1 MKPIKLTMSAFGPYA
16 GETVVDFTRLGDDGV
31 YLITG
36 DTGAGKTT
44 IFDAITFALYGEPSS
59 TAKGREAKTF
69 RSDYASPDTDTYVEF
84 TFLHKQQTYRIKRIP
99 EYFRPPKKGSGK
111 PVKQLHKVDLTCID
125 TAEIFSGVGPV
136 RDAVQDIIGLTHS
149 QFTQT
154 VMIAQGDFQQ
164 ILSASSDKRKALLQK
179 IFNTSEYDELRKELK
194 TKSDECENQRSRI
207 NGEILSA
214 MSAVSAGSDDPAA
227 EQLQLYTSTPDYLE
241 HLLPVLDEVIDRQ
254 NTAAQALDTDISAQ
268 REAYHTLTKQIADC
282 AAVNRLFAELEQKQL
297 RHGEHMAALPQCQ
310 ADEQKR
316 ALALSADRLT
326 ATDMLLSE
334 QRSNLQKQTL
344 LFHRKFEELERL
356 TADLAA
362 ADTRLKQAEAESEKL
377 DELKQQRS
385 RLQELIPVLE
395 TVQTHRQTVRTVQ
408 TRLRDLEAEN
418 EQLSQ
423 QLELTK
429 FHFYSSQA
437 QLLAKKLKL
446 GEPCPVCGSTTHPA
460 PARETDTLVTKEQ
473 LEAAEQK
480 KKRSDRL
487 VEDTRSK
494 LIAARAALSQAQERM
509 DALQLDEETTVS
521 GINNTIRELTATIAA
536 IEKEYKAA
544 ANAQKTLQLDAAAC
558 AQSKDHAHS
567 AAQELQISIEALE
580 SQFTAELREAGFA
593 DRESYLQAKLPR
605 REIDRLTTQIE
616 RYKTTEQALATRIA
630 ELQSQLADQ
639 SVTDLS
645 ALESQR
651 GAVESKMNELSKKKL
666 QLDVAVKR
674 NLDARKTLR
683 NRKEESAA
691 VRHRSAVLQ
700 ELYNCVSG
708 QGSQSGK
715 LSFET
720 YVLQYYFKQ
729 VIAAA
734 NKRLT
739 TLTDG
744 MFTLR
749 CRQEAKDNKTQSG
762 LDLEV
767 LDRSTGQWR
776 DVSTLSGGESFMAS
790 LSMALGLSD
799 IVQARSGSIRL
810 DSMFIDEGFG
820 TLDEH
825 SLTQARNLLTR
836 LADGNRL
843 IGVIS
848 HVPELKERIDKKIII
863 KKTIL
868 GSQIQFEV

>member
-16 GETVVDFTRLGDDGV
+16 GETVVDFTRLGQDGV

-59 TAKGREAKTF
+59 TMKNREAKSF
-69 RSDYASPDTDTYVEF
+69 RSDYASADTDTYVEF
-84 TFLHKQQTYRIKRIP
+84 EFLHKNQTYRIKRIP
-99 EYFRPPKKGSGK
+99 EYYRPPKKGNGK
-111 PVKQLHKVDLTCID
+111 PVKQPHKADFVCLD
-125 TAEIFSGVGPV
+125 TGELASGIASVST
-136 RDAVQDIIGLTHS
+136 AVQNVIGLTHS

-179 IFNTSEYDELRKELK
+179 IFNTSEYDDLRKVLK
-194 TKSDECENQRSRI
+194 TRADECEKLRSRI

-214 MSAVSAGSDDPAA
+214 MHAVSAAEDDPAA
-227 EQLQLYTSTPDYLE
+227 EQLAMYTAAPDYLE
-241 HLLPVLDEVIDRQ
+241 HLLPVLEDVIERQ
-254 NTAAQALDTDISAQ
+254 KKTAQTLENDIAAQ
-268 REAYHTLTKQIADC
+268 RKAYNTLTKQIADW
-282 AAVNRLFAELEQKQL
+282 AAVNRLFAELEQKQAQHTAHL
-297 RHGEHMAALPQCQ
+297 AALPQCR
-310 ADEQKR
+310 ANEQKR
-316 ALALSADRLT
+316 TLALSADALT
-326 ATDMLLSE
+326 PTDTLLSDHHL
-334 QRSNLQKQTL
+334 NLQRQNTL
-344 LFHRKFEELERL
+344 FRQKSAETELLTRKLSDADARL
-356 TADLAA
+356 Q
-362 ADTRLKQAEAESEKL
+362 QAEAELEQI
-377 DELKQQRS
+377 DAMKQQRS

-395 TVQTHRQTVRTVQ
+395 TVQAHRQNLRSLQ
-408 TRLRDLEAEN
+408 TRLSRLESEN
-418 EQLSQ
+418 EQLTK
-423 QLELTK
+423 QLDLTR
-429 FHFYSSQA
+429 FHFYNSQA
-437 QLLAKKLKL
+437 QLLAKKLEL
-446 GEPCPVCGSTTHPA
+446 GKPCPVCGSTTHPA
-460 PARETDTLVTKEQ
+460 PAMETDTLVTKEQ
-473 LEAAEQK
+473 VESAEQAK
-480 KKRSDRL
+480 KQSDRL
-487 VEDTRSK
+487 VEDTRTK
-494 LIAARAALSQAQERM
+494 LTAAQAALAQAQERL
-509 DALQLDEETTVS
+509 DALHLTEDTTVETL
-521 GINNTIRELTATIAA
+521 NTSIRRLTQTISA
-536 IEKEYKAA
+536 IEKEHKAA
-544 ANAQKTLQLDAAAC
+544 SAAQRTAALDAAKCVQAR
-558 AQSKDHAHS
+558 DHAHS
-567 AAQELQISIEALE
+567 SALELQESIQVLEA
-580 SQFTAELREAGFA
+580 QFAKELQDAGFA
-593 DRESYLQAKLPR
+593 SRDAYLQAKLTR
-605 REIDRLTTQIE
+605 GEISRLTAQIE
-616 RYKTTEQALATRIA
+616 QYKSTEQALSTRIA
-630 ELQSQLADQ
+630 ELQTQLAGQ
-639 SVTDLS
+639 SITDLS
-645 ALESQR
+645 VPEAERSEIDTRINALSAE
-651 GAVESKMNELSKKKL
+651 KL
-666 QLDVAVKR
+666 RLDVTLRR
-674 NLDARKTLR
+674 NTDARKTLLS
-683 NRKEESAA
+683 RKDESAE
-691 VRHRSAVLQ
+691 VSHRSALLQ

-708 QGSQSGK
+708 QGSQNGK

-749 CRQEAKDNKTQSG
+749 CRQEFKDNRTQSG

-820 TLDEH
+820 TLDEN
-825 SLTQARNLLTR
+825 SLTQARNLLTK

-848 HVPELKERIDKKIII
+848 HVPELKERIEKKIII

>member
-16 GETVVDFTRLGDDGV
+16 AETVVDFTRLGDDGV

-59 TAKGREAKTF
+59 TAKNREAKSF
-69 RSDYASPDTDTYVEF
+69 RSDYASADTDTYVEF
-84 TFLHKQQTYRIKRIP
+84 EFLHKQQTYRIKRIP
-99 EYFRPPKKGSGK
+99 EYLRPPKKGSGK
-111 PVKQLHKVDLTCID
+111 PVKQTHKVELTCLD
-125 TAEIFSGVGPV
+125 SGEIFSGVSPV
-136 RDAVQDIIGLTHS
+136 RDAVQDVIGLTHS

-179 IFNTSEYDELRKELK
+179 IFNTAEYDELRKELK
-194 TKSDECENQRSRI
+194 AKSDECENRRSRI
-207 NGEILSA
+207 NAEILSA
-214 MSAVSAGSDDPAA
+214 MGAVSAAEDDPAA
-227 EQLQLYTSTPDYLE
+227 PQLQLYTTTPDHLE

-254 NTAAQALDTDISAQ
+254 NTAAQALDADIAAQ
-268 REAYHTLTKQIADC
+268 RQAYNALTEKISDG

-297 RHGEHMAALPQCQ
+297 RHTEHLAALPQCQ
-310 ADEQKR
+310 ADEKKR

-326 ATDMLLSE
+326 ATDTLLSE
-334 QRSNLQKQTL
+334 HLGSLQKQTL
-344 LFHRKFEELERL
+344 LFRRKSEEYEAL
-356 TADLAA
+356 TIDLAA
-362 ADTRLKQAEAESEKL
+362 ANGRLKQAEAETEKL
-377 DELKQQRS
+377 DPLKQQRS

-395 TVQTHRQTVRTVQ
+395 TVQSHRQTVRTVQ
-408 TRLRDLEAEN
+408 TRLSRLEEENAQLAEA
-418 EQLSQ
+418 LD
-423 QLELTK
+423 LTK

-460 PARETDTLVTKEQ
+460 PAKETDTLVTKEQ
-473 LEAAEQK
+473 LESAEQEK
-480 KKRSDRL
+480 KQSDRL
-487 VEDTRSK
+487 VEETRSK
-494 LIAARAALSQAQERM
+494 LIAAEAALSQARERL
-509 DALQLDEETTVS
+509 DALHLDSEVTVGS
-521 GINNTIRELTATIAA
+521 LNDTIGELSRTIAA
-536 IEKEYKAA
+536 IETEYKSA
-544 ANAQKTLQLDAAAC
+544 ANEQRTLTLNAATC
-558 AQSKDHAHS
+558 AQARDHARN
-567 AAQELQISIEALE
+567 AADELQISIEALE
-580 SQFTAELREAGFA
+580 SRFAHELREAGFA

-605 REIDRLTTQIE
+605 REIDRLSDQIE
-616 RYKTTEQALATRIA
+616 RYKSTEQALAARIA
-630 ELQSQLADQ
+630 ELQTQLTDR

-645 ALESQR
+645 ALEAER
-651 GAVESKMNELSKKKL
+651 GSVESDLNTLSAKKL
-666 QLDVAVKR
+666 QLSVAVKG

-683 NRKEESAA
+683 SCKDESAA
-691 VRHRSAVLQ
+691 LRHRSAVLL

-708 QGSQSGK
+708 QGSQNGK

-749 CRQEAKDNKTQSG
+749 CRREAKDNKTQSG

-820 TLDEH
+820 TLDEN
-825 SLTQARNLLTR
+825 SLTQARNLLTK

>member
-1 MKPIKLTMSAFGPYA
+1 MKPIKLIMSAFGPYA
-16 GETVVDFTRLGDDGV
+16 GKTVVDFTQLGDDGV

-59 TAKGREAKTF
+59 TAKNREAKSF
-69 RSDYASPDTDTYVEF
+69 RSDYASADTDTYVEF
-84 TFLHKQQTYRIKRIP
+84 TFLHKNQTYRINRIP
-99 EYFRPPKKGSGK
+99 EYYRPPKKGSGK
-111 PVKQLHKVDLTCID
+111 PVKQSHKAEFHCLD
-125 TAEIFSGVGPV
+125 TGEIASGISSVST
-136 RDAVQDIIGLTHS
+136 AVQDVIGLTHS

-179 IFNTSEYDELRKELK
+179 IFNTAEYDELRKELK
-194 TKSDECENQRSRI
+194 TKSDECEKSRSRI
-207 NGEILSA
+207 NAEILSA
-214 MSAVSAGSDDPAA
+214 MNTVSVSEGDPAA

-241 HLLPVLDEVIDRQ
+241 HLLPVLEDVISRQ
-254 NTAAQALDTDISAQ
+254 NAAAQTLDADIITQ
-268 REAYHTLTKQIADC
+268 RETYNTLTKKIADC
-282 AAVNRLFAELEQKQL
+282 SAVNRLFTELEQKQTQ
-297 RHGEHMAALPQCQ
+297 HTAHIAALPQCT
-310 ADEQKR
+310 ANEQKR
-316 ALALSADRLT
+316 ALALSADKLT
-326 ATDMLLSE
+326 ATDTLLSN
-334 QRSNLQKQTL
+334 QRSNLQRQQS
-344 LFHRKFEELERL
+344 LFTQKSEESEKLAEK
-356 TADLAA
+356 LAA
-362 ADTRLKQAEAESEKL
+362 ADARFKQAEANYEQL
-377 DELKQQRS
+377 DSQKQQRS
-385 RLQELIPVLE
+385 RLQELIPVLQ
-395 TVQTHRQTVRTVQ
+395 TVQTHRQAVGTLQ
-408 TRLRDLEAEN
+408 SRLTELEAEHQAIS
-418 EQLSQ
+418 EKLD
-423 QLELTK
+423 LTK
-429 FHFYSSQA
+429 FHFYNSQA

-460 PARETDTLVTKEQ
+460 PAVETDTLVTKEQ
-473 LEAAEQK
+473 LESAEQA
-480 KKRSDRL
+480 KKRSDQL
-487 VEDTRSK
+487 VEDARSK
-494 LIAARAALSQAQERM
+494 LAAAQAALTQAQER
-509 DALQLDEETTVS
+509 LDVLNLGRDITVS
-521 GINNTIRELTATIAA
+521 SLNNSIRKLTDA
-536 IEKEYKAA
+536 ITSIEREYKDAG
-544 ANAQKTLQLDAAAC
+544 NTQQTLALETAKCTQARDLAR
-558 AQSKDHAHS
+558 STIL
-567 AAQELQISIEALE
+567 ELQTNIEALE
-580 SQFTAELREAGFA
+580 ERFALELKEAGFS
-593 DRESYLQAKLPR
+593 DRNAYLQAKLPQT
-605 REIDRLTTQIE
+605 EISRLTAQIE
-616 RYKTTEQALATRIA
+616 RYKATEQALSARIT
-630 ELQSQLADQ
+630 ELRTQLETQ
-639 SVTDLS
+639 TYTDLA
-645 ALESQR
+645 ALENERSIM
-651 GAVESKMNELSKKKL
+651 ETHMNALSKQKL
-666 QLDVAVKR
+666 HLDVALQR
-674 NLDARKTLR
+674 NTDARKTLHNHR
-683 NRKEESAA
+683 DESTAL
-691 VRHRSAVLQ
+691 RHRSAVLQ

-708 QGSQSGK
+708 QGSQNGK

-749 CRQEAKDNKTQSG
+749 CRQEAKDNRTQSG

-820 TLDEH
+820 TLDEN
-825 SLTQARNLLTR
+825 SLAQARNLLTK

-868 GSQIQFEV
+868 GSQIHFEV

>member
-1 MKPIKLTMSAFGPYA
+1 MKPIKLMMSAFGPYA

-59 TAKGREAKTF
+59 TAKNREAKSF
-69 RSDYASPDTDTYVEF
+69 RSDYASADTDTYVEF
-84 TFLHKQQTYRIKRIP
+84 TFLHKNQTYRIKRIP
-99 EYFRPPKKGSGK
+99 EYLRPPKKGSGK
-111 PVKQLHKVDLTCID
+111 AVKQMHKAEFECLD
-125 TAEIFSGVGPV
+125 TGELASGIASVST
-136 RDAVQDIIGLTHS
+136 AVQDVIELTHS

-194 TKSDECENQRSRI
+194 TKSDECEKQRSRI
-207 NGEILSA
+207 NAEILSA
-214 MSAVSAGSDDPAA
+214 MSTVSAAEDDPSA
-227 EQLQLYTSTPDYLE
+227 EQLQLYTTTPDYLE
-241 HLLPVLDEVIDRQ
+241 HLLPVLNEVIDRQ
-254 NTAAQALDTDISAQ
+254 TAAAEALDANITAR
-268 REAYHTLTKQIADC
+268 RETYNTLSKQIADC
-282 AAVNRLFAELEQKQL
+282 AAVNRLFEELSQKQTQ
-297 RHGEHMAALPQCQ
+297 HAAHKQALPQCQ

-316 ALALSADRLT
+316 ALALSADKLT
-326 ATDMLLSE
+326 ATDTLLTE
-334 QRSNLQKQTL
+334 QRNNLQKQTL
-344 LFHRKFEELERL
+344 LFRKKSEEHETL
-356 TADLAA
+356 TADLTA
-362 ADTRLKQAEAESEKL
+362 ADARLKQAEEKTETL
-377 DELKQQRS
+377 DERKQQRS
-385 RLQELIPVLE
+385 RLQEMIPVLE
-395 TVQTHRQTVRTVQ
+395 TVHAHRQTVRTVQ
-408 TRLRDLEAEN
+408 TRLSRLEAEN
-418 EQLSQ
+418 ERLSE

-473 LEAAEQK
+473 LEAAEQEK
-480 KKRSDRL
+480 KQSDRL
-487 VEDTRSK
+487 VEDARSK
-494 LIAARAALSQAQERM
+494 LVAAQAALSQARERL
-509 DALQLDEETTVS
+509 DALQLSDDVTVTDLNS
-521 GINNTIRELTATIAA
+521 TIRELTATIAA

-544 ANAQKTLQLDAAAC
+544 VNAQKTLSLDAAKC
-558 AQSKDHAHS
+558 AQARDLAHTT
-567 AAQELQISIEALE
+567 AKELQVSIEALE
-580 SQFTAELREAGFA
+580 SRFAGELQEAGFA
-593 DRESYLQAKLPR
+593 DRESYLQAKLPQA
-605 REIDRLTTQIE
+605 EINRLTAQIE
-616 RYKTTEQALATRIA
+616 RYKATEQALAARIT
-630 ELQSQLADQ
+630 ELQTQLTDR
-639 SVTDLS
+639 SITDLS
-645 ALESQR
+645 ALEAER
-651 GAVESKMNELSKKKL
+651 DGIESDMNTLSAKKL
-666 QLDVAVKR
+666 QLDVALKR
-674 NLDARKTLR
+674 NLDARKALQS
-683 NRKEESAA
+683 RKDESAA
-691 VRHRSAVLQ
+691 IRHRSAVLQ

-708 QGSQSGK
+708 QGSQNGK

-734 NKRLT
+734 NKRLNA
-739 TLTDG
+739 LTDG

-749 CRQEAKDNKTQSG
+749 CRQEAKDNRTQSG

-820 TLDEH
+820 TLDEN
-825 SLTQARNLLTR
+825 SLTQARNLLTK

>member
-1 MKPIKLTMSAFGPYA
+1 VKPIKLTMSAFGPYA
-16 GETVVDFTRLGDDGV
+16 GETVVDFTLLGDDGV

-59 TAKGREAKTF
+59 TAKGREAKSF
-69 RSDYASPDTDTYVEF
+69 RSDYASADTDTYVEF
-84 TFLHKQQTYRIKRIP
+84 TFLHKTQTYRIKRVP

-111 PVKQLHKVDLTCID
+111 PVKQLHKAELTCID

-194 TKSDECENQRSRI
+194 TKSDECEKQRSRI
-207 NGEILSA
+207 NAEILSA
-214 MSAVSAGSDDPAA
+214 MSTVSAGSDDPAA

-241 HLLPVLDEVIDRQ
+241 HLLPVLDELIARQ
-254 NTAAQALDTDISAQ
+254 TTAAQTLDTDISA
-268 REAYHTLTKQIADC
+268 RRSAYNTLTKQIADC
-282 AAVNRLFAELEQKQL
+282 AAVNRLFEELAQKQL
-297 RHGEHMAALPQCQ
+297 RHAEHIAALPQCQ
-310 ADEQKR
+310 ANEQKR
-316 ALALSADRLT
+316 ALALSADQLT
-326 ATDMLLSE
+326 ATDTLLSE
-334 QRSNLQKQTL
+334 HRGNWQKQTA
-344 LFHRKFEELERL
+344 LFHRKSEEHERL
-356 TADLAA
+356 TAELAV
-362 ADTRLKQAEAESEKL
+362 ADTRLKLAEGETEKL

-395 TVQTHRQTVRTVQ
+395 SVRTHRQTVRTLQ
-408 TRLRDLEAEN
+408 TRLQELEAEN
-418 EQLSQ
+418 EQLTQ

-460 PARETDTLVTKEQ
+460 PATETDTLVTKEQ

-487 VEDTRSK
+487 AEDARSK
-494 LIAARAALSQAQERM
+494 LIAAQAALSQAQERL
-509 DALQLDEETTVS
+509 DALELDGEITVTVL
-521 GINNTIRELTATIAA
+521 NNTIRELTATITA

-544 ANAQKTLQLDAAAC
+544 DNAQKSLRLDVATC
-558 AQSKDHAHS
+558 AQARDHAHS
-567 AAQELQISIEALE
+567 SAQELQSGIEALE
-580 SQFTAELREAGFA
+580 SRFAAELQEAGFA

-605 REIDRLTTQIE
+605 KEIDRLTAQIE
-616 RYKTTEQALATRIA
+616 GYKTTEQALASRIT
-630 ELQSQLADQ
+630 ELQTQLADQ

-645 ALESQR
+645 ALESQC
-651 GAVESKMNELSKKKL
+651 GSIEAEMNELSQKKL

-674 NLDARKTLR
+674 NTDARKTLQH
-683 NRKEESAA
+683 RKDESAA
-691 VRHRSAVLQ
+691 IRHRSAVLQ

-708 QGSQSGK
+708 QGSQNGK

-820 TLDEH
+820 TLDEN
-825 SLTQARNLLTR
+825 SLTQARNLLTK

-868 GSQIQFEV
+868 GSQIRFEV